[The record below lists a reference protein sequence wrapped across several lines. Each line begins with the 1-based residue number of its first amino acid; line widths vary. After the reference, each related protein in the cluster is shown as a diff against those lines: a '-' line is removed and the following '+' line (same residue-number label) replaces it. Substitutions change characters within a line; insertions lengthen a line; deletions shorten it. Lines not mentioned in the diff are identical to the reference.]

1 MATRIIDDTKL
12 QNIAVAI
19 QGKDNGGTMTVDQ
32 MPTRI
37 AAIPTRDNT
46 KLNSLIDRSITS
58 IENDEVTS
66 IGTNAFRDGSN
77 LTSVSFPNVTSIG
90 NSAFQNCTK
99 LTSVSFPNATRI
111 GVSAFYNCSNLTSVS
126 FPNVTKIESSVFCNC
141 TNLTSVSLPNV
152 TSIGVSAFQNCTNLT
167 SVSFPNVTSIG
178 AGAFQNCSNLSILI
192 LGKRATFS
200 NSNAFSGAD
209 NVITYVQPEDLSWYS
224 TATNWSTL
232 YAQNRIKSIEDLT
245 GDDLV
250 WYQEQLARYQAA

>member
-66 IGTNAFRDGSN
+66 IGSYAFYSCSK
-77 LTSVSFPNVTSIG
+77 LTSVSIPNATSIG
-90 NSAFQNCTK
+90 IDAFYGCSK
-99 LTSVSFPNATRI
+99 LTSVSFPNATSI
-111 GVSAFYNCSNLTSVS
+111 SNYAF
-126 FPNVTKIESSVFCNC
+126 P
-141 TNLTSVSLPNV
+141 
-152 TSIGVSAFQNCTNLT
+152 
-167 SVSFPNVTSIG
+167 
-178 AGAFQNCSNLSILI
+178 NCSNLSILI
-192 LGKRATFS
+192 LGKRAILL
-200 NSNAFSGAD
+200 NSNAFIGAN
-209 NVITYVQPEDLSWYS
+209 NVIIYVKPEDLEWYS
-224 TATNWSTL
+224 TATNWSIL

-250 WYQEQLARYQAA
+250 WYQEQLARYQAQTA

>member
-66 IGTNAFRDGSN
+66 IGSYAFYSCSK
-77 LTSVSFPNVTSIG
+77 LTSVSIPNATSIG
-90 NSAFQNCTK
+90 IDAFYGCSK
-99 LTSVSFPNATRI
+99 LTSVSFPNATSI
-111 GVSAFYNCSNLTSVS
+111 SNYAF
-126 FPNVTKIESSVFCNC
+126 P
-141 TNLTSVSLPNV
+141 
-152 TSIGVSAFQNCTNLT
+152 
-167 SVSFPNVTSIG
+167 
-178 AGAFQNCSNLSILI
+178 NCSNLSILI
-192 LGKRATFS
+192 LGKRAILL
-200 NSNAFSGAD
+200 NSNAFIGAN
-209 NVITYVQPEDLSWYS
+209 NVIIYVKPEDLEWYS
-224 TATNWSTL
+224 TATNWSIL

-250 WYQEQLARYQAA
+250 WYQEQLARYPIKEAS

>member
-66 IGTNAFRDGSN
+66 IGSYAFYSCSK
-77 LTSVSFPNVTSIG
+77 LTSVSIPNATSIG
-90 NSAFQNCTK
+90 VDAFYGCSK
-99 LTSVSFPNATRI
+99 LTSVSFPNATSI
-111 GVSAFYNCSNLTSVS
+111 SNYAF
-126 FPNVTKIESSVFCNC
+126 P
-141 TNLTSVSLPNV
+141 
-152 TSIGVSAFQNCTNLT
+152 
-167 SVSFPNVTSIG
+167 
-178 AGAFQNCSNLSILI
+178 NCSNLSILI
-192 LGKRATFS
+192 LGKRAILL
-200 NSNAFSGAD
+200 NSNAFIGAN
-209 NVITYVQPEDLSWYS
+209 NVIIYVKPEDLEWYS
-224 TATNWSTL
+224 TATNWSIL

-250 WYQEQLARYQAA
+250 WYQEQLARYPIKEAS

>member
-66 IGTNAFRDGSN
+66 IGSYAFYSCSK
-77 LTSVSFPNVTSIG
+77 LTSVSIPNATSIG
-90 NSAFQNCTK
+90 IDAFYGCLK
-99 LTSVSFPNATRI
+99 LTSVSFPNATSI
-111 GVSAFYNCSNLTSVS
+111 SNYAF
-126 FPNVTKIESSVFCNC
+126 P
-141 TNLTSVSLPNV
+141 
-152 TSIGVSAFQNCTNLT
+152 
-167 SVSFPNVTSIG
+167 
-178 AGAFQNCSNLSILI
+178 NCSNLSILI
-192 LGKRATFS
+192 LGKRAILL
-200 NSNAFSGAD
+200 NSNAFIGAN
-209 NVITYVQPEDLSWYS
+209 NVIIYVKPEDLEWYS
-224 TATNWSTL
+224 TATNWSIL

-250 WYQEQLARYQAA
+250 WYQEQLARYPIKEAS